1 LRLSVSTGA
10 KKDESSTGRG
20 WAVGFHHVTAHS
32 RLTGVLM
39 GDEGNERTPTVT
51 IPGFSI
57 HDVSVTDLIR
67 NCELP
72 EDGAELAPKHV
83 GVAITF

>member
-1 LRLSVSTGA
+1 MPS
-10 KKDESSTGRG
+10 
-20 WAVGFHHVTAHS
+20 WAPS
-32 RLTGVLM
+32 
-39 GDEGNERTPTVT
+39 NERTPTLT

-72 EDGAELAPKHV
+72 EDGTALAPKYV
-83 GVAITF
+83 GVAITFLIYLLINAFCLF

>member
-1 LRLSVSTGA
+1 VASYS
-10 KKDESSTGRG
+10 
-20 WAVGFHHVTAHS
+20 
-32 RLTGVLM
+32 
-39 GDEGNERTPTVT
+39 ERKLNLT

-72 EDGAELAPKHV
+72 EDGAVLAPKQV
-83 GVAITF
+83 GAAITF

>member
-1 LRLSVSTGA
+1 MLLPLPHVLA
-10 KKDESSTGRG
+10 PIPCWAPSS
-20 WAVGFHHVTAHS
+20 
-32 RLTGVLM
+32 
-39 GDEGNERTPTVT
+39 ERTPTLT

-72 EDGAELAPKHV
+72 EDGAVLVPKHV
-83 GVAITF
+83 GVATF